1 MLEAAEDAQL
11 ENLVSSR
18 TEAMKLLRE
27 RFGAPPQAFSTLTSA

>member
-11 ENLVSSR
+11 EGLV
-18 TEAMKLLRE
+18 TEKTAALKMLRE